1 MTIGQNIQRTR
12 EERAYGQAELA
23 REAGLSASTLWRI
36 EHDER
41 QPRGRTLRALAEI
54 LQIDVS
60 ELIEDKNAPRG

>member
-36 EHDER
+36 EHGER
-41 QPRGRTLRALAEI
+41 EPRGKTLRAIAAALGI
-54 LQIDVS
+54 TIG
-60 ELIEDKNAPRG
+60 ELREGTNG